1 MAKAGAPTKYSQE
14 IADRICEIISTSNRG
29 LHKICAEN
37 PDLPKVTTIMRWL
50 SEEDKKTFR
59 EQYTRARELQAEYLV
74 DEILDI
80 ADDGTNDYMTI
91 QKGDESYN
99 VEDREVTN
107 RSKLRVEARK
117 WRASKLF
124 PKRYGDKVEV
134 DAKVESTQKISPELI
149 ADIAKK
155 INSKSE

>member
-1 MAKAGAPTKYSQE
+1 MAGAPTKYSQE
-14 IADRICEIISTSNRG
+14 VADRICEIISTSNRG

-50 SEEDKKTFR
+50 SEDDKKTFR
-59 EQYTRARELQAEYLV
+59 EQYTRARELQAEFLV

-91 QKGDESYN
+91 TKGDESYN
-99 VEDREVTN
+99 VEDKEVTN

-124 PKRYGDKVEV
+124 PKRYGEKVEV
-134 DAKVESTQKISPELI
+134 DAKVETTNKPSPELLAEI
-149 ADIAKK
+149 VAK
-155 INSKSE
+155 INSNAK